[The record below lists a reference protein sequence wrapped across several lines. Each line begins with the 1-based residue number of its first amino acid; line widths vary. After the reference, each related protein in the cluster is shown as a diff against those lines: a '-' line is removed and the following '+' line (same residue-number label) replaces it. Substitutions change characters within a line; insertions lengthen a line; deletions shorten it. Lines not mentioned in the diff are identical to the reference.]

1 MLALLR
7 ASLTAALL
15 ILSSISAFCAD
26 KPYHRDDLA
35 EAAVRLEGQVKADAG
50 TVAKPLAALRRDAD
64 AAFARNDQKGGTR
77 VLGQIAVVAPA
88 DAANWLRLA
97 RAIAQTLPADG
108 SERATLLE
116 RAATAAYIAYQ
127 RSTDPGQQAEALVVL
142 GRSYADRTLWR
153 PALDALRLS
162 LELREVADVRAQYE
176 KMRDDHGF
184 RLVDYTVDSDSA
196 SPRVCF
202 QFSEQLPGKRVDL
215 SPFVSLAGQ
224 DKPAVSADEKQL
236 CVEGLKHGERYAI
249 TVRAGLPS
257 TVQETLAKSA
267 DFSVYVRDRSPL
279 VRFTTK
285 AYVLPR
291 TGQRGIPV
299 VSVNT
304 PTVAVKIY
312 RIGDRNLLDTVVGDD
327 FQRSLSR
334 YELERLADERGF
346 GVWSGQLTVESPLN
360 AEVTTAFPVDEA
372 VGNLS
377 PGVYVMSAEAA
388 GAKSEDYSS
397 LATQWFIV
405 SDLGLTAFSGNDGI
419 HVFVNSLASATAA
432 TQADIRLIARNNEVM
447 ATRRTDAAG
456 HALFEPGLVR
466 GEGGLSPALIVASDP
481 RGDYAFLN
489 LKGPAFD
496 FSDRGVTARAVPAA
510 LDAFVYTER
519 GVYRTG
525 ETVHVTTLL
534 RDARGVAALDV
545 PLTMVMERPDGVE
558 YRRAVVADQGIGGR
572 NLDVTIAPTASTGT
586 WRVHVFSDP
595 KRPAIGETTFMVEDY
610 VPDRMEFDL
619 ATKAT
624 AVAKGMPFEVSVDGR
639 FLYGAPASDLELGGA
654 VKIQPAAGR
663 PGFAGYTFGADG
675 DGEKSSVDQ
684 TLEDLPNT
692 GADGKAKFDVA
703 IDKVPETTRPLEAQV
718 TLHMAEAGGRA
729 IERRL
734 TLPVT
739 PGAAMIGV
747 KPLFAGASLGEA
759 ADAAFDVVAVAPD
772 GKTLAR
778 KGLRYELLRVDTRY
792 QWYRQDGSWNY
803 EPVKRT
809 RRVADGTV
817 DVAPGKPGRISM
829 PVTWGRYRLEVS
841 SPDGTIATTVFGFDS
856 GFYAESS
863 ADTPDLLETALDKPE
878 YSPGDTMVV
887 AVTART
893 EGKVMLNIIADRLIT
908 TVSQD
913 VQPGTNQIRVPVGR
927 DWGNGGYAVATL
939 LRPLDVAA
947 QRMPGRAIG
956 VQWFSIDRKAKTL
969 AVNLDLPALTR
980 PGSTLRVPVRID
992 GLAGEE
998 ARLVVAAV
1006 DVGILNLTNYKP
1018 PAPDDYFLGQRRL
1031 TADVRDLYGQLID
1044 GMQAT
1049 RGQIRTGGDT
1059 AGAEL
1064 QGSPPTQPPVTL
1076 YSGIVRVAAD
1086 GTAEVSFDIPEFAG
1100 TVRVMAVAWS
1110 KDKVGHG
1117 SGDVTVRDPVVLTAT
1132 LPRFILTGDRS
1143 TLQLELDNVEG
1154 PAGDYRI
1161 SVQTD
1166 GPVRLGAGAPQTL
1179 RLRARQ
1185 RDRVSV
1191 PLTASAA
1198 GIANIKVQIAGPG
1211 NLALDRNY
1219 VLAARPA
1226 NRILTRR
1233 TIRTVAAGESLT
1245 LSGDMFADLV
1255 PGTGGVAVSVGPSTA
1270 LDAAT
1275 LLKALDRYPF
1285 GCSEQITSRALPLLY
1300 VNELA
1305 AESQL
1310 ALDNGVDAR
1319 IRDAIDRLLAR
1330 QGSNGSFGLWSV
1342 GGDDAWLDS
1351 YVTDFL
1357 TRARERGFTVPDSGF
1372 KLALDR
1378 LRNFVS
1384 NAPEPGK
1391 TGGRELGYALYVL
1404 ARNGVA
1410 PVGDLRYIAD
1420 TKLGDV
1426 STPIAKAQIAAAL
1439 GLLGDRVRAERVY
1452 AAALEALVPPPRFEF
1467 GREDYGSSLRDAAAV
1482 VMLAAEGGAPQP
1494 TITTAVQRVEVA
1506 RDAAFY
1512 TSTQENA
1519 WMVLAARAIGK
1530 QARMSLDVG
1539 GDKQQSPLYRN
1550 VRAAELQ
1557 ASPLKITNTGDTPV
1571 RAVVS
1576 VNGAPV
1582 TPEPAEEK
1590 GFKLERLYYTL
1601 DGMPA
1606 DPAKAR
1612 QNQRFAVVLKI
1623 TESAPQYGR
1632 IIVADY
1638 LPAGFEIDN
1647 PRLVSSDDTGTLDWI
1662 AEAAEPVY
1670 SEFRDDHFGAAF
1682 DRNSKSPAVFTVAY
1696 VVRAVSPGSY
1706 VLPQAFVED
1715 MYRPDRY
1722 GRTSTGTIEVSAA
1735 R

>member
-1 MLALLR
+1 M
-7 ASLTAALL
+7 
-15 ILSSISAFCAD
+15 
-26 KPYHRDDLA
+26 
-35 EAAVRLEGQVKADAG
+35 
-50 TVAKPLAALRRDAD
+50 
-64 AAFARNDQKGGTR
+64 
-77 VLGQIAVVAPA
+77 VAPA

-97 RAIAQTLPADG
+97 RAVLQVRPADDR
-108 SERATLLE
+108 ERATLLE

-127 RSTDPGQQAEALVVL
+127 RTASPGQEAEALVVL

-162 LELREVADVRAQYE
+162 LELREAADVRAQYE

-184 RLVDYTVDSDSA
+184 RLLDYTVDSDSA

-202 QFSEQLPGKRVDL
+202 QFSEPLAGKHVDL

-236 CVEGLKHGERYAI
+236 CVEGLKHGERYAV

-334 YELERLADERGF
+334 FELQQLADERGF
-346 GVWSGQLTVESPLN
+346 GVWSGQLAVESPLN
-360 AEVTTAFPVDEA
+360 TEVTTAFPVDEA

-388 GAKSEDYSS
+388 GAKTEDYSS

-496 FSDRGVTARAVPAA
+496 FSDRGVTGRMVPAG

-619 ATKAT
+619 ATKET
-624 AVAKGMPFEVSVDGR
+624 AVAEGTPFEVTVDGR

-654 VKIQPAAGR
+654 VKIRPAAGR
-663 PGFAGYTFGADG
+663 PGFAGYTFGAADG
-675 DGEKSSVDQ
+675 DGEKPSVDQ

-759 ADAAFDVVAVAPD
+759 ADAAFDVVVVAPD
-772 GKTLAR
+772 ATTLAR
-778 KGLRYELLRVDTRY
+778 NGLRYELLRVDTRY

-803 EPVKRT
+803 EPVKQT
-809 RRVADGTV
+809 KRVADGTV
-817 DVAPGKPGRISM
+817 DVAPGTPGRISV

-893 EGKVMLNIIADRLIT
+893 AGKVMLNIIADRLVT

-980 PGSTLRVPVRID
+980 PGATLRVPVRID

-1049 RGQIRTGGDT
+1049 RGQLRTGGDA

-1086 GTAEVSFDIPEFAG
+1086 GTAEVSLDIPEFAG

-1110 KDKVGHG
+1110 KDKVGRG

-1166 GPVRLGAGAPQTL
+1166 GPVRLGANAPQTL

-1185 RDRVSV
+1185 RDRLSV

-1198 GIANIKVQIAGPG
+1198 GIATIKVQIAGPG

-1219 VLAARPA
+1219 VLAAGPA

-1270 LDAAT
+1270 LDVAT

-1305 AESQL
+1305 VESQL
-1310 ALDNGVDAR
+1310 ALDTGVDAR

-1357 TRARERGFTVPDSGF
+1357 TRARERGFTVPDAGF

-1384 NAPEPGK
+1384 NAPEPAK
-1391 TGGRELGYALYVL
+1391 NGGRELSYALYVL
-1404 ARNGVA
+1404 ARNGAA

-1426 STPIAKAQIAAAL
+1426 ATPIAKAQIAAAL

-1482 VMLAAEGGAPQP
+1482 VMLAAEGGAAPP

-1519 WMVLAARAIGK
+1519 WMVLAARALGK

-1539 GDKQQSPLYRN
+1539 GEKQQSPLYRN
-1550 VRAAELQ
+1550 VRAAELA
-1557 ASPLKITNTGDTPV
+1557 ASSLKIINTGDAPV

-1582 TPEPAEEK
+1582 TPEPAAEK

-1601 DGMPA
+1601 DGAPA
-1606 DPAKAR
+1606 DPAEAR

-1647 PRLVSSDDTGTLDWI
+1647 PRLVSSGDTGTLDWI

-1670 SEFRDDHFGAAF
+1670 SEFRDDHFAAAF

-1696 VVRAVSPGSY
+1696 VVRAVSPGTY

-1715 MYRPDRY
+1715 MYRPDRF

>member
-1 MLALLR
+1 M
-7 ASLTAALL
+7 SP
-15 ILSSISAFCAD
+15 ISA
-26 KPYHRDDLA
+26 PPTR
-35 EAAVRLEGQVKADAG
+35 
-50 TVAKPLAALRRDAD
+50 AKRP
-64 AAFARNDQKGGTR
+64 Q
-77 VLGQIAVVAPA
+77 
-88 DAANWLRLA
+88 
-97 RAIAQTLPADG
+97 
-108 SERATLLE
+108 
-116 RAATAAYIAYQ
+116 
-127 RSTDPGQQAEALVVL
+127 ALVVL

-184 RLVDYTVDSDSA
+184 RLLDYTVDSDSA
-196 SPRVCF
+196 SPRICF
-202 QFSEQLPGKRVDL
+202 QFSEPLPGKRIDL

-224 DKPAVSADEKQL
+224 DKPALSADEKQL
-236 CVEGLKHGERYAI
+236 CVEGLKHGERYGI

-257 TVQETLAKSA
+257 TVKETLAKSA
-267 DFSVYVRDRSPL
+267 DFSIYVRDRSPL
-279 VRFTTK
+279 VRFTTR

-291 TGQRGIPV
+291 TGQRGIPI

-304 PTVAVKIY
+304 PTVAVKVY
-312 RIGDRNLLDTVVGDD
+312 RIGDRNLLDTVIGED

-346 GVWSGQLTVESPLN
+346 SVWSGQLAVESPLN
-360 AEVTTAFPVDEA
+360 TEVTTAFPVDAA

-419 HVFVNSLASATAA
+419 HVFVNSLATATAA
-432 TQADIRLIARNNEVM
+432 QVDIRLIARNNEVM
-447 ATRRTDAAG
+447 ATRRTDATG

-466 GEGGLSPALIVASDP
+466 GEGGLSPALIVASDS

-496 FSDRGVTARAVPAA
+496 FSDRGVTGRIVPAG

-525 ETVHVTTLL
+525 ETVHVTSLL

-545 PLTMVMERPDGVE
+545 PLTIVMERPDGVE

-572 NLDVTIAPTASTGT
+572 SLDVTIAPTASTGT
-586 WRVHVFSDP
+586 WRVRAFTDP

-610 VPDRMEFDL
+610 VPDRMEFDI
-619 ATKAT
+619 AAKAT
-624 AVAKGMPFEVSVDGR
+624 AVAKGVPFEVTVDGR
-639 FLYGAPASDLELGGA
+639 FLYGAPASDLELGGD
-654 VKIQPAAGR
+654 VKVQPAAGR
-663 PGFAGYTFGADG
+663 PGFGGYTFGAAAD
-675 DGEKSSVDQ
+675 DEEKASVDQ
-684 TLEDLPNT
+684 MLEDVPNT
-692 GADGKAKFDVA
+692 DAGGKAK
-703 IDKVPETTRPLEAQV
+703 IDITVDKLPETTRPLEAQV

-729 IERRL
+729 IERKL

-739 PGAAMIGV
+739 PAAPMIGV

-759 ADAAFDVVAVAPD
+759 ADAAFDVVLVAPD
-772 GKTLAR
+772 GRTLAR
-778 KGLRYELLRVDTRY
+778 RGLRYELLRVETRY

-803 EPVKRT
+803 EPVKQT
-809 RRVADGTV
+809 KRVADGTV
-817 DVAPGKPGRISM
+817 DVAADKPARISV

-856 GFYAESS
+856 GFYAEAS

-893 EGKVMLNIIADRLIT
+893 AGKVMLNIIADRLIT
-908 TVSQD
+908 TISQE
-913 VQPGTNQIRVPVGR
+913 VQPGVNQIRVPVGG

-956 VQWFSIDRKAKTL
+956 VQWFSVDRKAKTL
-969 AVNLDLPALTR
+969 AVNLSLPALSR
-980 PGSTLRVPVRID
+980 PSTALRVPVKIE
-992 GLAGEE
+992 GLAGAE

-1018 PAPDDYFLGQRRL
+1018 PAPDDYYLGQRRL

-1049 RGQIRTGGDT
+1049 RGQIRSGGDA

-1110 KDKVGHG
+1110 KDKVGRA

-1132 LPRFILTGDRS
+1132 LPRFMLAGDRS
-1143 TLQLELDNVEG
+1143 AMQLEIDNVEG
-1154 PAGDYRI
+1154 AAGDYRI
-1161 SVQTD
+1161 SVQSD
-1166 GPVRLGAGAPQTL
+1166 GPVRLAAGVPQTM

-1185 RDRVSV
+1185 RDRLSV

-1211 NLALDRNY
+1211 NFALDRNY
-1219 VLAARPA
+1219 VLAAKPA

-1233 TIRTVAAGESLT
+1233 TIRTIAAGESLT

-1255 PGTGGVAVSVGPSTA
+1255 PGTGGVAISVGPSTA

-1285 GCSEQITSRALPLLY
+1285 GCSEQIASRALPLLY

-1305 AESQL
+1305 VESQL
-1310 ALDNGVDAR
+1310 ALDNGVDQR

-1384 NAPEPGK
+1384 NCAGAGQGRRPQSQLRALCPGAQRRRA
-1391 TGGRELGYALYVL
+1391 GGRPALHRRHQ
-1404 ARNGVA
+1404 ARRCS
-1410 PVGDLRYIAD
+1410 DAD
-1420 TKLGDV
+1420 RQGADCRRTR
-1426 STPIAKAQIAAAL
+1426 PA
-1439 GLLGDRVRAERVY
+1439 RR
-1452 AAALEALVPPPRFEF
+1452 PR
-1467 GREDYGSSLRDAAAV
+1467 
-1482 VMLAAEGGAPQP
+1482 EGGAGLCRG
-1494 TITTAVQRVEVA
+1494 TGGVGAA
-1506 RDAAFY
+1506 AAFRVR
-1512 TSTQENA
+1512 TRGL
-1519 WMVLAARAIGK
+1519 WIVAARC
-1530 QARMSLDVG
+1530 RRG
-1539 GDKQQSPLYRN
+1539 GHAGCGRR
-1550 VRAAELQ
+1550 RAAADHHHGGRASRGRARRDLLHLDPGKCVDGSRGARHRQAGPPVPRCRRRETAEPALSQRPCRRPPGKSSQDHQHRRSAGARRGLGQRRSHHAGAGGGERLQ
-1557 ASPLKITNTGDTPV
+1557 A
-1571 RAVVS
+1571 
-1576 VNGAPV
+1576 GAALLHPRRQAGEPRQG
-1582 TPEPAEEK
+1582 TAEPAFC
-1590 GFKLERLYYTL
+1590 GRS
-1601 DGMPA
+1601 
-1606 DPAKAR
+1606 
-1612 QNQRFAVVLKI
+1612 QNHRTDSPI
-1623 TESAPQYGR
+1623 WPHCRCG
-1632 IIVADY
+1632 
-1638 LPAGFEIDN
+1638 LPAGG
-1647 PRLVSSDDTGTLDWI
+1647 V
-1662 AEAAEPVY
+1662 
-1670 SEFRDDHFGAAF
+1670 RD
-1682 DRNSKSPAVFTVAY
+1682 R
-1696 VVRAVSPGSY
+1696 
-1706 VLPQAFVED
+1706 
-1715 MYRPDRY
+1715 
-1722 GRTSTGTIEVSAA
+1722 
-1735 R
+1735 